1 VTNSIDPGQHIWWL
15 ASRSMGV
22 VAMLLVSMSL
32 AFGLAMSG
40 RLVRGPGVNA
50 RLKTVHEQEEQ
61 PGGTRVGARAERVR
75 DPEQVDGERQAVQL
89 APGRDA
95 DQPAHVEAQRD
106 DRGEPARD
114 DPGRGPQ
121 RARGQR
127 ERDGDSGHAGVE
139 ERIGEQEQSVE
150 DDRQQAAERQRLGI
164 SALPIVVAGLPR
176 ALGSRRPLVV
186 TSR

>member
-1 VTNSIDPGQHIWWL
+1 MTGSIDPGQHIWWL

-50 RLKTVHEQEEQ
+50 RLKTVHEALSGLLAIVLHGLLLLPDPFLH
-61 PGGTRVGARAERVR
+61 PG
-75 DPEQVDGERQAVQL
+75 L
-89 APGRDA
+89 AGISVPFA
-95 DQPAHVEAQRD
+95 L
-106 DRGEPARD
+106 PAR
-114 DPGRGPQ
+114 PLWT
-121 RARGQR
+121 A
-127 ERDGDSGHAGVE
+127 AGIVAGWLAAIITLSFYL
-139 ERIGEQEQSVE
+139 RRLIGV
-150 DDRQQAAERQRLGI
+150 AAWRKLHRLTFAVYLLGVAHTLGTGTDAGAAWLLLLLGI
-164 SALPIVVAGLPR
+164 SALPIVVTGLPR